1 MACTVTVTRKLVYV
15 GHRWFHSTPPNL
27 YGWPTYGHQVA
38 LRKMNQVLSF
48 AQEYTSECRD
58 KWSNWKTSTQ
68 FCLWTGTFIKVLEQM
83 LPRNSKSVAHTC
95 GEKMEV

>member
-1 MACTVTVTRKLVYV
+1 MFLFRAPK
-15 GHRWFHSTPPNL
+15 L

-58 KWSNWKTSTQ
+58 KWSSWKSARSPVNGQ
-68 FCLWTGTFIKVLEQM
+68 RLKYGNQLPLE
-83 LPRNSKSVAHTC
+83 NSKMFFILV
-95 GEKMEV
+95 EKGWRLTE